1 MSYIWRSFKKI
12 INDTT
17 TQIIDSQLP
26 KKTADVVSA
35 FVTSVSEV
43 VDDGL
48 VWLKDVTKPKAPEEA
63 TKPKEPDS

>member
-17 TQIIDSQLP
+17 TELIDSQLP
-26 KKTADVVSA
+26 NKTANVFSA
-35 FVTSVSEV
+35 FVTSVAEV

-48 VWLKDVTKPKAPEEA
+48 VWLKDVTKPKEPEEA